1 LWRNG
6 WADRYDEAGNT
17 INAMTNPVPIDQGN
31 KPRPLRRILFL
42 LAVFTSPL
50 LCCGSVQLLEAL
62 PASLLPSGLDFTLNL
77 FEAEARVENRTTE
90 TFYLTAI
97 TTTYGDPR
105 VIAQNTAFR
114 QRDIPLAPNGS
125 VVLTYDSA
133 DMPLSGIAVCKTEE
147 DCRLLNVA
155 NSGVYILESYGTL
168 PSLEPSWLEAIRS
181 HPLRNFSNILIP
193 AFGLVPILLF
203 LNWLY
208 LVRLDKKRA
217 A

>member
-1 LWRNG
+1 
-6 WADRYDEAGNT
+6 
-17 INAMTNPVPIDQGN
+17 MTNPIHIDQGS

-50 LCCGSVQLLEAL
+50 ICCSSLQLLEAL

-105 VIAQNTAFR
+105 VIAQNISFR

-133 DMPLSGIAVCKTEE
+133 DMPLSGIAVCRNNQ
-147 DCRLLNVA
+147 DCRLLNVDHA
-155 NSGVYILESYGTL
+155 SGVYVLEAYESL
-168 PSLEPSWLEAIRS
+168 PGLEPGWLEAIQS
-181 HPLRNFSNILIP
+181 HPLRNSINVLLP

-208 LVRLDKKRA
+208 LVRLEKRRA